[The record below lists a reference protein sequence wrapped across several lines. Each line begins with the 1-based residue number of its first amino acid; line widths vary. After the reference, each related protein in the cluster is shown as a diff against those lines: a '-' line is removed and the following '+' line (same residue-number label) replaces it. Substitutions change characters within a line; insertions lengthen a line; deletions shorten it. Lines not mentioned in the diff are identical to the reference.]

1 LPTQIYDV
9 APIAQSKNYDCWV
22 AAAAMLLSWKG
33 GISTTESAVAQQAG
47 QYFENAFNADNGLFG
62 PDIGNFAAALNLAT
76 EAPQSYT
83 STAYYNLLVAHGP
96 LWVGTAIF
104 SATQIYRHV
113 RIVRGIDG
121 DGDDATTALLIIDP
135 DGGRM
140 YSESVQ
146 QFEKE
151 LETIA
156 IQDLG
161 PDGPGN
167 LYPQIIHL

>member
-1 LPTQIYDV
+1 MPTQIYDV
-9 APIAQSKNYDCWV
+9 TPIAQVKSYDCWA
-22 AAAAMLLSWKG
+22 AAAAMILSWKG
-33 GISTTESAVAQQAG
+33 IPTTEQAVAQQAG

-62 PDIGNFAAALNLAT
+62 SEIGNFAAALNLVI

-83 STAYYNLLVAHGP
+83 ATAYYNLLVAHGP

-104 SATQIYRHV
+104 STTQIYRHV

-121 DGDDATTALLIIDP
+121 DGDDTTTALLIIDP
-135 DGGRM
+135 DGGRA

-146 QFEKE
+146 QFEME

-156 IQDLG
+156 TQDLG
-161 PDGPGN
+161 PDGQGN
-167 LYPQIIHL
+167 LYPQIMHL